1 MHKHRFFTVITGI
14 FLALAFVLVVVQ
26 PTPLW
31 AQETDTTV
39 SGDAASRENK
49 DDFDDDFDDFDDEDE
64 EFVTISDPLEPINR
78 GFFWFNDKLYFY
90 LIKPV
95 TRVYRVVPE
104 KARVSVSNFFS
115 NVFTPIRFANALVQ
129 LKFRDAGTEL
139 GRLLIN
145 STIGIGGLFDPAKN
159 IYGIRKKNEDF
170 GQTLG
175 HYGIGQGFYLVLPI
189 FGPSSLR
196 DGLGDAVDAYYL
208 NPIYTL
214 DLKDRDKYTLWA
226 LDQINALS
234 LDRDTYEA
242 IKRESL
248 DPYVFVRDAYSQNRA
263 GKVRK

>member
-1 MHKHRFFTVITGI
+1 MHKHRFFIVITCI
-14 FLALAFVLVVVQ
+14 FLVLAFVLVVVQ
-26 PTPLW
+26 PTPSW
-31 AQETDTTV
+31 AQETGTAVPGEAV
-39 SGDAASRENK
+39 SLEKD
-49 DDFDDDFDDFDDEDE
+49 DDFDDDFDDFDDE

-95 TRVYRVVPE
+95 TRVYRIVPE
-104 KARVSVSNFFS
+104 MARVSVSNFFS

-129 LKFRDAGTEL
+129 FKFRDAGTEL

-159 IYGIRKKNEDF
+159 TYGIRKKSEDF

-189 FGPSSLR
+189 IGPTSLR
-196 DGLGDAVDAYYL
+196 DGLGDTVDAYYL

-214 DLKDRDKYTLWA
+214 DLEDRDMWTLWA
-226 LDQINALS
+226 LDKINALS
-234 LDRDTYEA
+234 LDKDTYEA
-242 IKRESL
+242 IKKESL
-248 DPYVFVRDAYSQNRA
+248 DPYIFVRDAYSQNRE

>member
-1 MHKHRFFTVITGI
+1 
-14 FLALAFVLVVVQ
+14 
-26 PTPLW
+26 
-31 AQETDTTV
+31 
-39 SGDAASRENK
+39 
-49 DDFDDDFDDFDDEDE
+49 
-64 EFVTISDPLEPINR
+64 
-78 GFFWFNDKLYFY
+78 
-90 LIKPV
+90 
-95 TRVYRVVPE
+95 RVYRIVPE

-159 IYGIRKKNEDF
+159 IYGIRKKSEDF

-208 NPIYTL
+208 NPINTL